1 MSYQQFSYV
10 YDHLMSDVPYD
21 KWLTLVQKYVTGGA
35 SILDVACGTGT
46 ITEMLLDSGY
56 HVTGVDLSEEMLV
69 VASDKFAK
77 KGYNIPLFA
86 QNMAELELD
95 ITFDAITIFCDSL
108 NYVTSEEE
116 VKETFKR
123 VYQHLNNDGYF
134 LFDVHSLYK
143 IHHIF
148 MGETF
153 TVNEDD
159 VALIWNCFEGETSDT
174 VEHEMTFFVKNEDDL
189 FERFDEFHVQRS
201 FDIDTY
207 IDWLEEVGFTV
218 ESITAN
224 YGQSNV
230 EEESDRIFFV
240 VKKSN

>member
-1 MSYQQFSYV
+1 MSYKQFSYV

-21 KWLTLVQKYVTGGA
+21 KWLTFVQKYITDGA

-77 KGYNIPLFA
+77 KGYHIPLFA

-95 ITFDAITIFCDSL
+95 TTFDAITIFCDSL
-108 NYVTSEEE
+108 NYVTSEDDIR
-116 VKETFKR
+116 ETFKR
-123 VYQHLNNDGYF
+123 VYQHLHNDGYF

-148 MGETF
+148 KGETF
-153 TVNEDD
+153 TVNEED
-159 VALIWNCFEGETSDT
+159 VALIWNCFEGETPDT
-174 VEHEMTFFVKNEDDL
+174 VEHEMTFFVKNEQEL
-189 FERFDEFHVQRS
+189 FERFDELHVQRS
-201 FDIDTY
+201 FAIDTY
-207 IDWLEEVGFTV
+207 ISWLEEVGFTI

-230 EEESDRIFFV
+230 EEESDRVFFV
-240 VKKSN
+240 AKKSN